1 MPPKKAGEPK
11 EASEPKETTPKAA
24 KGNKTATIE
33 HCKS

>member
-11 EASEPKETTPKAA
+11 KASEPKETASVAA